1 MPELTRSQQAFNKA
15 TPEIQALVKRFL
27 KDEREVQH
35 QKRRVLPGT
44 GEGIH
49 EALLRQIKEAVK

>member
-15 TPEIQALVKRFL
+15 PPDIQSLTKLFL

-35 QKRRVLPGT
+35 QKHRVLPGT

-49 EALLRQIKEAVK
+49 QALLRHIKEAVK